1 MKKPL
6 RDLNGEYV
14 KAASG
19 QPQRFTKRAA
29 LQHGRGEYRLDA
41 PRVIVQDAGTH
52 WLLERQTPKTEL

>member
-14 KAASG
+14 TTASG

-29 LQHGRGEYRLDA
+29 LAYGRGDYRIDA
-41 PRVIVQDAGTH
+41 PRVVVRDAGPH
-52 WLLERQTPKTEL
+52 WLLEREPLKN